1 MKYVADDGK
10 EFTNEREC
18 KEYEKTL
25 NCYWSIMFGPDTT
38 EGRGFTRR
46 IEINTYGINRTDYE
60 IELLLEYW
68 CYKHFGAPVDFVM
81 DVAPIDAYKVFKSTR
96 ESFVDYDNN
105 ISTIYCKAQY
115 LNNRIELTPIK
126 LCNVDFNDR
135 QVKIIEKD
143 MSNLSEIEHKAIA
156 SIFGEK

>member
-105 ISTIYCKAQY
+105 IPTIYHVCRKSPGFRRGEY
-115 LNNRIELTPIK
+115 VNVKLNILIIVLSLRRLNYAMSTLTIGKSK
-126 LCNVDFNDR
+126 LSK
-135 QVKIIEKD
+135 KI
-143 MSNLSEIEHKAIA
+143 
-156 SIFGEK
+156 

>member
-1 MKYVADDGK
+1 MPKQIAYWRAC
-10 EFTNEREC
+10 NE
-18 KEYEKTL
+18 
-25 NCYWSIMFGPDTT
+25 
-38 EGRGFTRR
+38 
-46 IEINTYGINRTDYE
+46 
-60 IELLLEYW
+60 
-68 CYKHFGAPVDFVM
+68 
-81 DVAPIDAYKVFKSTR
+81 AYKVFKSTR